1 MREQRHSRVWSETP
15 SSQPAQQAGSSCL
28 RSCPPCS
35 PGPGRAGPALLL
47 HARPGS
53 TRLAPTQG
61 PASLT
66 GSPAGHTGHP
76 GPETAKVQCPP
87 LLTGPLTAPRPG
99 AQHEPRG
106 RSTGLSGLLPG
117 AGRGGPSRFRLP
129 EAPRRRFSAAPPA
142 SDDSLPLLEGASP
155 SDPARRAPASQ
166 DARAPS
172 GPPPD
177 PKARSRHPGLARL
190 WAPAGR
196 LPAPCP
202 ACRPAGD
209 RASRGSWRLRHH
221 RRVPGRH
228 VPPRHP
234 RGSSGFR
241 LSHPEP
247 GTCGGFLETKSFIQQ
262 KGLISVL
269 PQDETLRGL
278 SGQAGLPPAQA
289 SPQPRLLPLRRP
301 RHPGPGGPG

>member
-1 MREQRHSRVWSETP
+1 MDLFAVQGTQKSSPTPKFKSISSLVLSFLHS
-15 SSQPAQQAGSSCL
+15 
-28 RSCPPCS
+28 
-35 PGPGRAGPALLL
+35 
-47 HARPGS
+47 
-53 TRLAPTQG
+53 PT
-61 PASLT
+61 LT
-66 GSPAGHTGHP
+66 SIH
-76 GPETAKVQCPP
+76 
-87 LLTGPLTAPRPG
+87 
-99 AQHEPRG
+99 
-106 RSTGLSGLLPG
+106 
-117 AGRGGPSRFRLP
+117 
-129 EAPRRRFSAAPPA
+129 
-142 SDDSLPLLEGASP
+142 
-155 SDPARRAPASQ
+155 Q

-177 PKARSRHPGLARL
+177 LKARSRHPGLARL

-209 RASRGSWRLRHH
+209 RVSRGSWRLRHH